1 MKVMIK
7 NGYKT
12 FLALVLVVF
21 TTVTMYGQPKP
32 YINKSPKPISFES
45 VLPGFSSYE
54 FLEEEKDSYDF
65 AEAYFIEE
73 LKKWINAVR
82 PGIRFGADNSKPG
95 PENLLISY
103 EFSSRTR
110 LANNGVWW
118 WDISNAIVY
127 FQIDGLN
134 YEYEFS
140 IPRFSVEGNNFGN
153 HVLYNSLLKSVA
165 SHIYSYDKSKALH
178 LADYRSGYDEAKLKS
193 TWKNEGCKLYEGIY
207 EDVAS
212 DNGKKRNKYN
222 LAMKYIND
230 KPCLIYLKGA
240 NVSNDWKEGEYKAWL
255 EPTATPNI
263 FKAQWLMA
271 DKDFSSAYVTF
282 NNGAMLISIS
292 GSNRTGTLI
301 KIFPTATDGISIAG
315 AQPSE
320 WTGTGFALKDN
331 YIVTNYHVVDGAKS
345 ISILGVNG
353 SFNKSYSADVIASDK
368 NNDLAIL
375 KVNGVTIPSANIPYS
390 VKTNTAEV
398 GEEVFVL
405 GYPLTSTMG
414 DEIKLTTGVVSSK
427 SGFQGDVSLYQIS
440 APIQPGNS
448 GGPLF
453 DSKGNV
459 IGIVSAKHR
468 GAENVSYAIKSS
480 YLRNLMES
488 AVPNNIL
495 PQTNKI
501 AAQNLSGKVKS
512 AKNYVY
518 YIKCSN
524 KANKGVVV
532 TNKNVEGNTSSNVN
546 SNENKAEDYYKTGE
560 KYYNGQ
566 KYVESVEWY
575 QKAANLGHVR
585 AQYSLGLMYSDGKGV
600 EQNYP
605 KAIEWYTKAANQ
617 GYKYAQFNL
626 AKIYEEGRGGNQDY
640 KKAYEWYLKGA
651 SQGEDHAQN
660 SIGNFYYAGL
670 YVKRDY
676 RKAYEWYLKSAEQGN
691 QYAQCNLGSLYEDG
705 KGVEQDYKKA
715 YEWYLKSAN
724 QGHSRAQYRL
734 ACLFSGGLG
743 VEEDM
748 IKASEWYQKAA
759 KQDDTDAQFALG
771 TMYFY
776 GVGVEKDYVIAVEL
790 IQKAAQQGNARA
802 QYFLGTLYSNGTG
815 VEKDINKAIEW
826 FQKAANNND
835 SYAQYSLGFIYF
847 YGRGVEKDI
856 NKALEWFQKAAD
868 QDNADSQFALGSMY
882 YYGIGVN
889 QDYAKGI
896 DWIKKAANQEQV
908 NALRFLGEVY
918 YQGNGVKQDYTSAE
932 SYLTLAAD
940 KGDAIAMNDLGWF
953 YFKGDGF
960 SLDYSKAESWYKK
973 SIETDPSWAYPYSNM
988 ALLYAKRD
996 KNFTEAIRYSDLAI
1010 ARVGDKEAEVQAVIY
1025 GERGLVYYWKG
1036 DMEKAKMMLNKCI
1049 ELNPNYLEG
1058 DYDFAKVMKSYKE

>member
-1 MKVMIK
+1 MNIMIK

-12 FLALVLVVF
+12 LLTFVTAVL

-468 GAENVSYAIKSS
+468 GAENVSYAIKAS

-501 AAQNLSGKVKS
+501 SAQNLSGKVKA
-512 AKNYVY
+512 AKIFVY
-518 YIKCSN
+518 YIVCSN
-524 KANKGVVV
+524 RISNDNSSSQSLLNKGVE
-532 TNKNVEGNTSSNVN
+532 TNTSTKTVQST
-546 SNENKAEDYYKTGE
+546 NKAEE
-560 KYYNGQ
+560 YYNIGQ
-566 KYVESVEWY
+566 KYDKDGKYAESLEWY
-575 QKAANLGHVR
+575 IKAANLGHIR
-585 AQYSLGLMYSDGKGV
+585 SQYILGYMYSHGEGTKKD
-600 EQNYP
+600 YT

-617 GYKYAQFNL
+617 GYTDAQFNL
-626 AKIYEEGRGGNQDY
+626 GNIYENGEGVKQDY
-640 KKAYEWYLKGA
+640 KKAFEWYQKA
-651 SQGEDHAQN
+651 ANQDDVDAQ
-660 SIGNFYYAGL
+660 S
-670 YVKRDY
+670 R
-676 RKAYEWYLKSAEQGN
+676 
-691 QYAQCNLGSLYEDG
+691 LGRMYFRGDG
-705 KGVEQDYKKA
+705 VTQDYSKA
-715 YEWYLKSAN
+715 FEWFQKSAN
-724 QGHSRAQYRL
+724 QDDVLSQFILGSFYHSGTFVKQDY
-734 ACLFSGGLG
+734 S
-743 VEEDM
+743 
-748 IKASEWYQKAA
+748 KAYEWYQKAA
-759 KQDDTDAQFALG
+759 KQDYADAQF
-771 TMYFY
+771 Y
-776 GVGVEKDYVIAVEL
+776 
-790 IQKAAQQGNARA
+790 
-802 QYFLGTLYSNGTG
+802 
-815 VEKDINKAIEW
+815 
-826 FQKAANNND
+826 
-835 SYAQYSLGFIYF
+835 
-847 YGRGVEKDI
+847 
-856 NKALEWFQKAAD
+856 
-868 QDNADSQFALGSMY
+868 LGSFY
-882 YYGIGVN
+882 YNGIGVSKDVVMG
-889 QDYAKGI
+889 QE
-896 DWIKKAANQEQV
+896 WIKKAANQGHANAQFFMGSFYYNGIGVKKDYTKAFEWTKKAADQGNPGAQLFLGSFYSNGIGV
-908 NALRFLGEVY
+908 NKDINKAFEWTKKAADQGNPEAQLTIGSCYYNGIGVNKDINKAVEWTKKAADQGDINALRTLGELFY
-918 YQGNGVKQDYTSAE
+918 EGKEVKQDIKNSE
-932 SYLTLAAD
+932 LYLTQAAE
-940 KGDAIAMNDLGWF
+940 KGDAIAMNELGWYF
-953 YFKGDGF
+953 FKGNGF
-960 SLDYSKAESWYKK
+960 SLDYSKAESWFKK

-1010 ARVGDKEAEVQAVIY
+1010 ARVSDKEAEEQAVIY

-1036 DMEKAKMMLNKCI
+1036 DMENAKIMLDKCI

>member
-1 MKVMIK
+1 MIK
-7 NGYKT
+7 NGYKI
-12 FLALVLVVF
+12 FLALVVAVF

-230 KPCLIYLKGA
+230 KPCLLYLKGA

-468 GAENVSYAIKSS
+468 GAENVSYAIKAS

-501 AAQNLSGKVKS
+501 SAQNLSGKVKA
-512 AKNYVY
+512 AKIFVY
-518 YIKCSN
+518 YIVCSN
-524 KANKGVVV
+524 RISNDNSSSQSLLNKGVE
-532 TNKNVEGNTSSNVN
+532 TNTSTKTVQST
-546 SNENKAEDYYKTGE
+546 NKAEE
-560 KYYNGQ
+560 YYNIGQ
-566 KYVESVEWY
+566 KYDKDGKYAESLEWY
-575 QKAANLGHVR
+575 IKAANLGHIR
-585 AQYSLGLMYSDGKGV
+585 SQYILGYMYSHGEGTKKD
-600 EQNYP
+600 YT

-617 GYKYAQFNL
+617 GYTDAQFNL
-626 AKIYEEGRGGNQDY
+626 GNIYENGEGVKQDY
-640 KKAYEWYLKGA
+640 KKAFEWYQKA
-651 SQGEDHAQN
+651 ANQDDVDAQ
-660 SIGNFYYAGL
+660 S
-670 YVKRDY
+670 R
-676 RKAYEWYLKSAEQGN
+676 
-691 QYAQCNLGSLYEDG
+691 LGRMYFRGDG
-705 KGVEQDYKKA
+705 VTQDYSKA
-715 YEWYLKSAN
+715 FEWFQKSAN
-724 QGHSRAQYRL
+724 QDDVLSQFILGSFYHSGTFVKQDY
-734 ACLFSGGLG
+734 S
-743 VEEDM
+743 
-748 IKASEWYQKAA
+748 KAYEWYQKAA
-759 KQDDTDAQFALG
+759 KQDYADAQF
-771 TMYFY
+771 Y
-776 GVGVEKDYVIAVEL
+776 
-790 IQKAAQQGNARA
+790 
-802 QYFLGTLYSNGTG
+802 
-815 VEKDINKAIEW
+815 
-826 FQKAANNND
+826 
-835 SYAQYSLGFIYF
+835 
-847 YGRGVEKDI
+847 
-856 NKALEWFQKAAD
+856 
-868 QDNADSQFALGSMY
+868 LGSFY
-882 YYGIGVN
+882 YNGIGVSKDVVMG
-889 QDYAKGI
+889 QE
-896 DWIKKAANQEQV
+896 WIKKAANQGHANAQFFMGSFYYNGIGVKKDYTKAFEWTKKAADQGNPEAQLFLGSFYSNGIGV
-908 NALRFLGEVY
+908 NKDINKAFEWTKKAADQGNPEAQLTIGSCYYNGIGVNKDINKAVEWTKKAADQGDINALRTLGELFY
-918 YQGNGVKQDYTSAE
+918 EGKEVKQDIKNSE
-932 SYLTLAAD
+932 LYLTQAAE
-940 KGDAIAMNDLGWF
+940 KGDAIAMNELGWYF
-953 YFKGDGF
+953 FKGNGF
-960 SLDYSKAESWYKK
+960 SLDYSKAESWFKK

-1010 ARVGDKEAEVQAVIY
+1010 ARVSDKEAEEQAVIY

-1036 DMEKAKMMLNKCI
+1036 DMENAKIMLDKCI

>member
-7 NGYKT
+7 NGYKI
-12 FLALVLVVF
+12 FLALVVAVF

-230 KPCLIYLKGA
+230 KPCLLYLKGA

-468 GAENVSYAIKSS
+468 GAENVSYAIKAS

-501 AAQNLSGKVKS
+501 SAQNLSGKVKA
-512 AKNYVY
+512 AKIFVY
-518 YIKCSN
+518 YIVCSN
-524 KANKGVVV
+524 RISNDNSSSQSLLNKGVE
-532 TNKNVEGNTSSNVN
+532 TNTSTKTVQST
-546 SNENKAEDYYKTGE
+546 NKAEE
-560 KYYNGQ
+560 YYNIGQ
-566 KYVESVEWY
+566 KYDKDGKYAESLEWY
-575 QKAANLGHVR
+575 IKAANLGHIR
-585 AQYSLGLMYSDGKGV
+585 SQYILGYMYSHGEGTKKD
-600 EQNYP
+600 YT

-617 GYKYAQFNL
+617 GYTDAQFNL
-626 AKIYEEGRGGNQDY
+626 GNIYENGEGVKQDY
-640 KKAYEWYLKGA
+640 KKAFEWYQKA
-651 SQGEDHAQN
+651 ANQDDVDAQ
-660 SIGNFYYAGL
+660 S
-670 YVKRDY
+670 R
-676 RKAYEWYLKSAEQGN
+676 
-691 QYAQCNLGSLYEDG
+691 LGRMYFRGDG
-705 KGVEQDYKKA
+705 VTQDYSKA
-715 YEWYLKSAN
+715 FEWFQKSAN
-724 QGHSRAQYRL
+724 QDDVLSQFILGSFYHSGTFVKQDY
-734 ACLFSGGLG
+734 S
-743 VEEDM
+743 
-748 IKASEWYQKAA
+748 KAYEWYQKAA
-759 KQDDTDAQFALG
+759 KQDYADAQF
-771 TMYFY
+771 Y
-776 GVGVEKDYVIAVEL
+776 
-790 IQKAAQQGNARA
+790 
-802 QYFLGTLYSNGTG
+802 
-815 VEKDINKAIEW
+815 
-826 FQKAANNND
+826 
-835 SYAQYSLGFIYF
+835 
-847 YGRGVEKDI
+847 
-856 NKALEWFQKAAD
+856 
-868 QDNADSQFALGSMY
+868 LGSFY
-882 YYGIGVN
+882 YNGIGVSKDVVMG
-889 QDYAKGI
+889 QE
-896 DWIKKAANQEQV
+896 WIKKAANQGHANAQFFMGSFYYNGIGVKKDYTKAFEWTKKAADQGNPEAQLFLGSFYSNGIGV
-908 NALRFLGEVY
+908 NKDINKAFEWTKKAADQGNPEAQLTIGSCYYNGIGVNKDINKAVEWTKKAADQGDINALRTLGELFY
-918 YQGNGVKQDYTSAE
+918 EGKEVKQDIKNSE
-932 SYLTLAAD
+932 LYLTQAAE
-940 KGDAIAMNDLGWF
+940 KGDAIAMNELGWYF
-953 YFKGDGF
+953 FKGNGF
-960 SLDYSKAESWYKK
+960 SLDYSKAESWFKK

-1010 ARVGDKEAEVQAVIY
+1010 ARVSDKEAEEQAVIY

-1036 DMEKAKMMLNKCI
+1036 DMENAKIMLDKCI